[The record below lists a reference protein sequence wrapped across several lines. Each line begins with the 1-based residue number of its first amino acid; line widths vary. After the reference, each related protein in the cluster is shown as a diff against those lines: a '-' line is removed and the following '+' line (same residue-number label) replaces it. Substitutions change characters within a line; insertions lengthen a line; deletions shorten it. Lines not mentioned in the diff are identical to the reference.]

1 MINVQFTQ
9 ENLEQ
14 LLVIFVRIS
23 AFIFVAPF
31 FSINNVPRRLRAG
44 LAFFIALVIY
54 PVLPKGALAYS
65 TVIEYAVLII
75 KEAIAGVLIGLS
87 ANICYSIISFA
98 GRIIDMDIGFAMV
111 SVLDP
116 VSREQTSITGTF
128 YNYLFMLIMV
138 CSDMPHY
145 LLRAIIDA
153 YQLIPIGNVQFDM
166 NSLYDSFLIYLS
178 DYLIIGF
185 RIVLPIF
192 AVILVT
198 NIILGVL
205 AKVAPQMNMFVVGI
219 QLKILMGLGTIF
231 LTIGMFNNVSNYIF
245 TEMKKMIVS
254 MIQGMY

>member
-1 MINVQFTQ
+1 MVNVQFTQ
-9 ENLEQ
+9 GNLEQ
-14 LLVIFVRIS
+14 LLLIFVRIS
-23 AFIFVAPF
+23 AFIFIAPF
-31 FSINNVPRRLRAG
+31 YSITNVPKRVRVG
-44 LAFFIALVIY
+44 LSFFIALVIY
-54 PVLPKGALAYS
+54 PVLPKGSMAYS
-65 TVIEYAVLII
+65 TEIEYAVIVI
-75 KEAIAGVLIGLS
+75 KEAMAGVLIGLS

-116 VSREQTSITGTF
+116 VSKEQTSITGTL
-128 YNYLFMLIMV
+128 YNYLFMLILV

-145 LLRAIIDA
+145 LLRAIVDA
-153 YQLIPIGNVQFDM
+153 YQLIPIGKVTFNM
-166 NSLYDSFLIYLS
+166 NSLYHSFLLYLA

-205 AKVAPQMNMFVVGI
+205 AKVAPQMNMFVVGM
-219 QLKILMGLGTIF
+219 QLKILMGLITIF
-231 LTIGMFNNVSNYIF
+231 VTIGMFNNVSNYIF

-254 MIQGMY
+254 MIRGMY

>member
-1 MINVQFTQ
+1 MVNMQFTQ
-9 ENLEQ
+9 GNLEQ
-14 LLVIFVRIS
+14 LLLIFIRIS
-23 AFIFVAPF
+23 AFIFIAPYY
-31 FSINNVPRRLRAG
+31 SVNNVPRRLRAG
-44 LAFFIALVIY
+44 LAFFITLVLY

-65 TVIEYAVLII
+65 TVIEYAVLVV
-75 KEAIAGVLIGLS
+75 KESIAGLLIGLS
-87 ANICYSIISFA
+87 ANICYSIIAFA

-116 VSREQTSITGTF
+116 VSKEQTSITGTF

-145 LLRAIIDA
+145 LLRAIVDA
-153 YQLIPIGNVQFDM
+153 YQLIPLGNVQFNM
-166 NSLYDSFLIYLS
+166 NSLYSSFLMYLG

-205 AKVAPQMNMFVVGI
+205 AKVAPQMNMFVIGM
-219 QLKILMGLGTIF
+219 QLKILMGLITIF
-231 LTIGMFNNVSNYIF
+231 ITIGMFNNVSNYIF

>member
-1 MINVQFTQ
+1 MINMQFTQ
-9 ENLEQ
+9 GNLEQ
-14 LLVIFVRIS
+14 LLLIFVRIS
-23 AFIFVAPF
+23 AFIFIAPYY
-31 FSINNVPRRLRAG
+31 SVNNVPRRLRAG
-44 LAFFIALVIY
+44 LAFFITLVIF
-54 PVLPKGALAYS
+54 PVLPKGSLAYS
-65 TVIEYAVLII
+65 TVIEYAVLVIR
-75 KEAIAGVLIGLS
+75 EAIAGLLIGLS
-87 ANICYSIISFA
+87 ANICYSVISFA
-98 GRIIDMDIGFAMV
+98 GRIIDMEIGFAMV

-138 CSDMPHY
+138 CSDMSHY

-153 YQLIPIGNVQFDM
+153 YQLIPLGNVQFNM
-166 NSLYDSFLIYLS
+166 NSLYSSFLIYLS
-178 DYLIIGF
+178 DYVVIGF

-205 AKVAPQMNMFVVGI
+205 AKVAPQMNMFVVGM
-219 QLKILMGLGTIF
+219 QLKILMGLMTIF